1 MKHGCIRI
9 GLALMLGG
17 AGLRGAE
24 TPLPATTPA
33 AAGMVAAK
41 LDGLHARL
49 AEEVAAGRYSGYVT
63 LVARDGKIVDWRAH
77 GWLDLE
83 GKRPMP
89 KDAIVRIYSMTK
101 IVTTVA
107 ALMLV
112 EEGKLKLTDPVEQYL
127 PALKNRQVY
136 AGGPAEAPKLEPAQR
151 PMTVVELLTH
161 TAGYYYDAPWSA
173 EAVPMALMA
182 KAKLWEAADLDD
194 FVRRL
199 AAVPLHQQPGTKFR
213 YGIHTDLVGAIVEK
227 ISGQRIDAFFQ
238 SRIFGPLGM
247 KDTAFWVPAEKR
259 GRMAVLYDHAGG
271 QAKVAVPLLGGE
283 PTPTKGLLIP
293 GGGLHS
299 TAADYARF
307 AQALLNGGE
316 LDGVRLLGRKT
327 VELMVQNRL
336 VGFADPHPFGG
347 KELGFGLG
355 VRMITNLGAS
365 RQLGSPGMFG
375 WDGAATTLVW
385 MDPKERLVSILLTQH
400 FPYNEGDIFAT
411 FMNGVYGAV
420 EK

>member
-1 MKHGCIRI
+1 MKHGCFRI
-9 GLALMLGG
+9 GFALLLGSV
-17 AGLRGAE
+17 GLRGAE
-24 TPLPATTPA
+24 TPLPMTTPA
-33 AAGMVAAK
+33 AAGMAAAQ

-49 AEEVAAGRYSGYVT
+49 AEEVAGGRYSGFVT

-77 GWLDLE
+77 GWADVE
-83 GKRPMP
+83 AKRPMT

-112 EEGKLKLTDPVEQYL
+112 EEGKLKLTDPVELYL

-136 AGGPAEAPKLEPAQR
+136 VSGPAEAPVLEPAQR

-161 TAGYYYDAPWSA
+161 TAGYYYDEPWSA
-173 EAVPMALMA
+173 EPVPSALMT

-213 YGIHTDLVGAIVEK
+213 YGIHTDLVGAVVEK
-227 ISGQRIDAFFQ
+227 VSGQRIEAFFQ
-238 SRIFGPLGM
+238 QRIFGPLGM
-247 KDTAFWVPAEKR
+247 KDTAFHVPAEKR
-259 GRMAVLYDHAGG
+259 GRMATLYAYADGK
-271 QAKVAVPLLGGE
+271 AKVARPLVE
-283 PTPTKGLLIP
+283 EAAPAQGLKSA

-299 TAADYARF
+299 TAADYVRF

-316 LDGVRLLGRKT
+316 FDGVRLLGRKT

-336 VGFADPHPFGG
+336 VGLADPHPFAS

-365 RQLGSPGMFG
+365 RHLGSPGMFG

-411 FMNGVYGAV
+411 FMNGVYSAV
-420 EK
+420 GK